1 MGFLKKAFGKKNK
14 EEEYYEEIPPQ
25 YEEDGE
31 QYDEYDTGYG
41 SYDEG
46 EAASSAEPRG
56 QGEQGD
62 LHARLFP
69 ACAGGR
75 GGGTRYED
83 GHLQTLL
90 L

>member
-46 EAASSAEPRG
+46 EAASSAEPSLRERRG
-56 QGEQGD
+56 AAKGNKVISMPD
-62 LHARLFP
+62 
-69 ACAGGR
+69 
-75 GGGTRYED
+75 
-83 GHLQTLL
+83 
-90 L
+90 